1 MAWWERVAA
10 AAKRINIQ
18 TAATHIAGID
28 IELRWLATLH
38 NISVYFLYTLLV
50 KILMLTK

>member
-1 MAWWERVAA
+1 MAWREWVAA
-10 AAKRINIQ
+10 AAKWIDIQ
-18 TAATHIAGID
+18 TATTHIASID
-28 IELRWLATLH
+28 IQLRWLAALH

>member
-1 MAWWERVAA
+1 MTWWEWVTA
-10 AAKRINIQ
+10 AAKRIDIQ
-18 TAATHIAGID
+18 TTATHIAGVD

-38 NISVYFLYTLLV
+38 NVGVNFLHTLLV

>member
-1 MAWWERVAA
+1 MTWWEWVAT
-10 AAKRINIQ
+10 AAKWIDIQ

-28 IELRWLATLH
+28 IQLRWLAALH
-38 NISVYFLYTLLV
+38 NISVYFLHTLLV